1 MESIATKYIDSI
13 AYSVGYDI
21 HNEEDKRHL
30 REIIIAGLQDMKD
43 SGVSEE
49 VLKTNALV
57 LTTLIIFVTDNM
69 NMSSGQFITS
79 SMYVTNVAKL
89 RYRS

>member
-13 AYSVGYDI
+13 AYAVGYDI

-30 REIIIAGLQDMKD
+30 RGLVVSGLQDMKD

-57 LTTLIIFVTDNM
+57 LTTLIIFVTDNI
-69 NMSSGQFITS
+69 NMSSGQFSTS
-79 SMYVTNVAKL
+79 PMYITNVAKL
-89 RYRS
+89 RLRS